1 MFEQR
6 ILSAARYCG
15 LDEAEVQ
22 EIGRK
27 LSTTVQEK
35 IDTSDLSVEEI
46 GKLLLAVKDKAD
58 VNEAMNALLEDIRKR
73 SGCGKIR

>member
-15 LDEAEVQ
+15 LDEAEILK
-22 EIGRK
+22 IGSK
-27 LSTTVQEK
+27 LSATVQEK
-35 IDTSDLSVEEI
+35 IDTSDLSVDEI
-46 GKLLLAVKDKAD
+46 GKLFVAVKDKVD
-58 VNEAMNALLEDIRKR
+58 MNEAMDDLLEDIRKR

>member
-6 ILSAARYCG
+6 ILAAAQYCG
-15 LDEAEVQ
+15 LDESECL

-27 LSTTVQEK
+27 LSAEVQEK
-35 IDTSDLSVEEI
+35 IETSDLSVDEI
-46 GKLLLAVKDKAD
+46 GALLIKVKNAAD
-58 VNEAMNALLEDIRKR
+58 VNEAMDTLLEDIRKR

>member
-6 ILSAARYCG
+6 ILSAARYCD
-15 LDEAEVQ
+15 LDEAEIL

-27 LSTTVQEK
+27 LSATVQEK
-35 IDTSDLSVEEI
+35 IDTSDLSVDEI
-46 GKLLLAVKDKAD
+46 GKLFVAVRDKVD
-58 VNEAMNALLEDIRKR
+58 VNEAMDALLEDIRKR

>member
-22 EIGRK
+22 EIGRNMC
-27 LSTTVQEK
+27 TTVQEK
-35 IDTSDLSVEEI
+35 IETSDLYVDEI

-58 VNEAMNALLEDIRKR
+58 VNEAMDTLLEDIRKR